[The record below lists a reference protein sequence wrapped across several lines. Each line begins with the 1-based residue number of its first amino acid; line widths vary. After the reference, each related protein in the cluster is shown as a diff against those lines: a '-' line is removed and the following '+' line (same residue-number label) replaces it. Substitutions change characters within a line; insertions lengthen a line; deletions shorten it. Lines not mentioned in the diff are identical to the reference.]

1 MPTRTE
7 IKEIE
12 EIRDPYPKDFAGR
25 LRAFRKKLKIKQT
38 EFAEMLQIDIQ
49 KCRRYESI
57 GTEPDVETLKK
68 MASILKIT
76 VDELI
81 GYKPAA
87 ITIAVNILKNN
98 GIIFKNAENNDAFI
112 LYRYKNENEDDAFYF
127 DSFIGKQ
134 VPLDDQDPELLEVYT
149 NEEAL
154 TFAGLQEKYGFK
166 IYKDG
171 YDYTLEKP
179 KDENEETKENI
190 NYVIYTYLTKQ
201 KALATVANGNER
213 NLKVLCNEYGMG
225 NYKTR
230 TVQEFLSHI
239 KTITLTSVELKACVF
254 EARRQTDAI
263 IKAALNAT
271 YAAFFRKVFCN
282 YINDEKYSTWS
293 VETIDMLPKTFPERL
308 RSLRERCNFSQSE
321 MAEEVGLS
329 LQTYNRYETKNAQ
342 PSIDMLKR
350 LALKFGISV
359 NTLTGFK
366 LDYLNEALV
375 FLDKVHIKCKLD
387 EESQMYRVE
396 VPGKEAKVIN
406 SKALHFC
413 VYQAKEDTD
422 DEIADDLKNIFVKT
436 FTPIFWELVNNHQN
450 LELDAIIDENDY
462 EPYLYELDLMN
473 KPDFS
478 KKDTNENLDD

>member
-12 EIRDPYPKDFAGR
+12 EIRDPYPKEFAGR

-76 VDELI
+76 VDELV
-81 GYKPAA
+81 GYKPAT
-87 ITIAVNILKNN
+87 INIAVNILKNT
-98 GIIFKNAENNDAFI
+98 GIIFKNVTENDTFI
-112 LYRYKNENEDDAFYF
+112 LYRYKNEDEDDAFYF
-127 DSFIGKQ
+127 DPFVGKQ

-171 YDYTLEKP
+171 NDYTLEKP
-179 KDENEETKENI
+179 KNENEGTKENI
-190 NYVIYTYLTKQ
+190 NYVVYTYLTKQ
-201 KALATVANGNER
+201 KALATVANGNEQY
-213 NLKVLCNEYGMG
+213 LKVLCNEDGLG
-225 NYKTR
+225 DYKTR

-239 KTITLTSVELKACVF
+239 KTITLTSLELKACVF
-254 EARRQTDAI
+254 EAKRRTDAI

-271 YAAFFRKVFCN
+271 YAAFFRKVFWS

-293 VETIDMLPKTFPERL
+293 VETMDMLPKTFPERL
-308 RSLRERCNFSQSE
+308 RALRERCNFSQSE

-329 LQTYNRYETKNAQ
+329 LQTYNRYETKKAQ

-350 LALKFGISV
+350 LALKFGVSV

-366 LDYLNEALV
+366 LDYLNEVLV
-375 FLDKVHIKCKLD
+375 FLEKVNIKCDLD
-387 EESQMYRVE
+387 EESQMYHAE
-396 VPGKEAKVIN
+396 VPGKEVKVIN
-406 SKALHFC
+406 SKALHYC
-413 VYQAKEDTD
+413 AHKAKQDTD
-422 DEIADDLKNIFVKT
+422 KEIANDLKNIFDKT
-436 FTPIFWELVNNHQN
+436 FTPIFWELVNNRQN
-450 LELDAIIDENDY
+450 LELDIIIDENDY
-462 EPYLYELDLMN
+462 EPYLYELDLIN
-473 KPDFS
+473 KPEFS
-478 KKDTNENLDD
+478 NEDPDD